1 MPRRIRIIVILLV
14 LLIAAGFG
22 VRAWL
27 LHQPFRYAGTIEATA
42 VDISAR
48 LASQIDQV
56 LVREGDVVQRDQ
68 ILVTLTCNDYKISA
82 TQAERDFKRA
92 RQLRKDGFIR
102 EDAFDQ
108 FKTAV
113 EQARLRLDWCTI
125 RAPLA
130 ATVLTRYREP
140 GEQVGPGV
148 KLLTLG
154 DLTTPWAYVYVEQ
167 PLLVK
172 LHTGMDVSGYLPELG
187 GRALPGKIIKLSDAA
202 EFTPKNV
209 QTREERTRLVYGV
222 KIEFANPDG
231 LLKPGMPIEVDLG
244 VQ

>member
-1 MPRRIRIIVILLV
+1 MPRRIRIIVVVLV
-14 LLIAAGFG
+14 LLLAAGFAL
-22 VRAWL
+22 RAWW
-27 LHQPFRYAGTIEATA
+27 LHQPFRYAGTIEATD

-48 LASQIDQV
+48 VASEIDQM

-68 ILVTLTCNDYKISA
+68 LLVTLGCEDIKVSA
-82 TQAERDFKRA
+82 VLAERDFARA
-92 RQLRKDGFIR
+92 RKLHKDGYIR
-102 EDAFDQ
+102 QDAFDQ
-108 FKTAV
+108 FKTQA
-113 EQARLRLDWCTI
+113 EQARLKLSWCAI
-125 RAPLA
+125 RAPLE

-140 GEQVGPGV
+140 GELVSPGM

-154 DLTTPWAYVYVEQ
+154 DLRTPWAYVYVEQ

-172 LHTGMDVSGYLPELG
+172 LRVGMAVTGYLPELG
-187 GRALPGKIIKLSDAA
+187 GRTLPGKIIKLSDEA

-244 VQ
+244 VE

>member
-1 MPRRIRIIVILLV
+1 MPRRIRIIAIVLV
-14 LLIAAGFG
+14 VLIAAGFG
-22 VRAWL
+22 LRAWL
-27 LHQPFRYAGTIEATA
+27 LHQPFRYAGTIEATD

-48 LASQIDQV
+48 VASEIDKV
-56 LVREGDVVQRDQ
+56 LVREGDVVRRDQ
-68 ILVTLTCNDYKISA
+68 LLVTLSCEDIRINV

-92 RQLRKDGFIR
+92 QQLHKDGYIR
-102 EDAFDQ
+102 EDSFDQ
-108 FKTAV
+108 FRTAV
-113 EQARLRLDWCTI
+113 AQARLKLDWCTI
-125 RAPLA
+125 RAPLD

-154 DLTTPWAYVYVEQ
+154 DLRTPWAYVYVEQ
-167 PLLVK
+167 PLLAT
-172 LHTGMDVSGYLPELG
+172 LHTGMDVTGYLPELG
-187 GRALPGKIIKLSDAA
+187 GRALPGKIIKLSDEA

>member
-1 MPRRIRIIVILLV
+1 MPRRIRIIVIVLVV
-14 LLIAAGFG
+14 LLAAGLG
-22 VRAWL
+22 LRAWL
-27 LHQPFRYAGTIEATA
+27 LHQPFRYAGTIEATN

-48 LASQIDQV
+48 VASEIDQV
-56 LVREGDVVQRDQ
+56 LVREGDVVRRDQ
-68 ILVTLTCNDYKISA
+68 LLVTLRCEDMRISA

-92 RQLRKDGFIR
+92 QKLHKDGFIR

-108 FKTAV
+108 FKAQV
-113 EQARLRLDWCTI
+113 EQARLKLDWCTI
-125 RAPLA
+125 RAPLD

-140 GEQVGPGV
+140 GELVSPGV

-154 DLTTPWAYVYVEQ
+154 DLRAPWVYVYVEQ
-167 PLLVK
+167 PLLVQ
-172 LHTGMDVSGYLPELG
+172 LHTGMEVTGYLPELG
-187 GRALPGKIIKLSDAA
+187 GRALPGKLIKLSDAA

-231 LLKPGMPIEVDLG
+231 LLKPGMPIEVGLG

>member
-1 MPRRIRIIVILLV
+1 MPKKIRIIAVALIV
-14 LLIAAGFG
+14 LLAAGFG
-22 VRAWL
+22 LRAWL
-27 LHQPFRYAGTIEATA
+27 LHQPFRYAGTIEATD

-48 LASQIDQV
+48 VASQIDKV
-56 LVREGDVVQRDQ
+56 LVREGDTVKRDQ
-68 ILVTLTCNDYKISA
+68 LLVTLSCEDIKVNA
-82 TQAERDFKRA
+82 VQADRDLKRA
-92 RQLRKDGFIR
+92 QRLRKDGFIR

-108 FKTAV
+108 FKTQA
-113 EQARLRLDWCTI
+113 EQARLKVDWCTI
-125 RAPLA
+125 RSPLDA
-130 ATVLTRYREP
+130 AVLTRYREP
-140 GEQVGPGV
+140 GEQVAPGV

-154 DLTTPWAYVYVEQ
+154 DLRTPWAYVYVEQ

-172 LHTGMDVSGYLPELG
+172 LRAGMEVTGYLPELG
-187 GRALPGKIIKLSDAA
+187 GRSFPGKVIKVSDEA

-244 VQ
+244 VR

>member
-1 MPRRIRIIVILLV
+1 MPKKIRIIAVALIV
-14 LLIAAGFG
+14 LLAAGFG
-22 VRAWL
+22 LRAWL
-27 LHQPFRYAGTIEATA
+27 LHRPFRYAGTIEATD

-48 LASQIDQV
+48 VASDIDKV
-56 LVREGDVVQRDQ
+56 LVREGDIVKRDQ
-68 ILVTLTCNDYKISA
+68 LLVTLRCEDVRVNA
-82 TQAERDFKRA
+82 AQAEREFTRA
-92 RQLRKDGFIR
+92 RDLRKGGFIR

-108 FKTAV
+108 FRTQA
-113 EQARLRLDWCTI
+113 EQARLKVDWCTI
-125 RAPLA
+125 RSPLD

-140 GEQVGPGV
+140 GEVVAPGV

-154 DLTTPWAYVYVEQ
+154 DLRTPWAYVYVEQ

-172 LHTGMDVSGYLPELG
+172 LRTGMEVTGHLPELA
-187 GRALPGKIIKLSDAA
+187 GRAFPGKVVKISDEA

>member
-1 MPRRIRIIVILLV
+1 MPRRIRIIVIVLVV
-14 LLIAAGFG
+14 LLAAGFG
-22 VRAWL
+22 LRAWL
-27 LHQPFRYAGTIEATA
+27 LHQPFRYAGTIEATE

-48 LASQIDQV
+48 LASQIDKV
-56 LVREGDVVQRDQ
+56 LVREGDAVQRDQ
-68 ILVTLTCNDYKISA
+68 LLVTLSCDDYKISA

-92 RQLRKDGFIR
+92 RQLHKDGFIR

-108 FKTAV
+108 FKTQV
-113 EQARLRLDWCTI
+113 EQARLKLDWCTI
-125 RAPLA
+125 RAPLD

-154 DLTTPWAYVYVEQ
+154 DLHTPWAYLYVEQ

-172 LHTGMDVSGYLPELG
+172 LHTGMTVNAYLPELG
-187 GRALPGKIIKLSDAA
+187 NRALPGKIIKLSDAA

>member
-1 MPRRIRIIVILLV
+1 MPRRIRIIVIVLV
-14 LLIAAGFG
+14 VLIAAGFG
-22 VRAWL
+22 LRAWM
-27 LHQPFRYAGTIEATA
+27 LHQPFRYAGTIEATD

-56 LVREGDVVQRDQ
+56 LVREGDVLQREQ
-68 ILVTLTCNDYKISA
+68 ILATLTCADFKISA

-92 RQLRKDGFIR
+92 KQLHKEGFIR

-108 FKTAV
+108 SKTAV
-113 EQARLRLDWCTI
+113 EQARLKLDWCTI
-125 RAPLA
+125 RAPLD

-154 DLTTPWAYVYVEQ
+154 DLRTPWAYVYVEQ

-172 LHTGMDVSGYLPELG
+172 LHTGMDVTGYLPELG
-187 GRALPGKIIKLSDAA
+187 GRALSGKIIKLSDVA

>member
-1 MPRRIRIIVILLV
+1 MPRRIRIIVIALALL
-14 LLIAAGFG
+14 LAAGFG
-22 VRAWL
+22 LRAWL
-27 LHQPFRYAGTIEATA
+27 LRQPFHYAGTIEATE

-48 LASQIDQV
+48 VASEIDKV
-56 LVREGDVVQRDQ
+56 LVREGDVVKRDQ
-68 ILVTLTCNDYKISA
+68 LLVTLHCEDIKVSA

-92 RQLRKDGFIR
+92 QQLRKGGFIR
-102 EDAFDQ
+102 EDVFDQ
-108 FKTAV
+108 FKTQV
-113 EQARLRLDWCTI
+113 EQARLKLEWCTI
-125 RAPLA
+125 DAPLD

-140 GEQVGPGV
+140 GELVSPGM

-154 DLTTPWAYVYVEQ
+154 DLRTPWAYVYVEQ

-172 LHTGMDVSGYLPELG
+172 LHAGMAVTGVLPELG
-187 GRALPGKIIKLSDAA
+187 GRALPGKIIKLSDEA

>member
-1 MPRRIRIIVILLV
+1 MPKKIRIIAVALIV
-14 LLIAAGFG
+14 LLAAGFG
-22 VRAWL
+22 LRAWL
-27 LHQPFRYAGTIEATA
+27 LHQPFRYAGTIEATD

-48 LASQIDQV
+48 VASDIDQV
-56 LVREGDVVQRDQ
+56 LVREGDLVKRNQL
-68 ILVTLTCNDYKISA
+68 LVTLRCEDIKVNA
-82 TQAERDFKRA
+82 VQAERDFTRA
-92 RQLRKDGFIR
+92 RKLRKDGFIR

-108 FKTAV
+108 FRTQA
-113 EQARLRLDWCTI
+113 EQARLKVDWCTI
-125 RAPLA
+125 RAPLD

-140 GEQVGPGV
+140 GELVAPGV

-154 DLTTPWAYVYVEQ
+154 DLRTPWAYVYVEQ

-172 LHTGMDVSGYLPELG
+172 LRTGMDVTGYLPELA
-187 GRALPGKIIKLSDAA
+187 GRSFPGKAIKLSDEA

-244 VQ
+244 VE